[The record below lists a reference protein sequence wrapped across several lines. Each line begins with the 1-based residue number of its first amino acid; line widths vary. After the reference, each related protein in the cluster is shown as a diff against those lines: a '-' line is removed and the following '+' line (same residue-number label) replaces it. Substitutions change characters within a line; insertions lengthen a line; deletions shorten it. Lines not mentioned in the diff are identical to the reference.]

1 MQTNAPAGSEFVD
14 QFNRAVVY
22 GQIPSSSFP
31 QDISRM
37 AYGQVGTRAI
47 LEWKNIEL
55 VGKSLYHSFPSP
67 TDSLGQDFVMP
78 SNAMAVVEF
87 FNLTVKSASGVG
99 TTPPALRLFQ
109 GGTTI
114 AAGNVGTASLQLT
127 NSLVTA
133 RSTSLFTSQIFS
145 ASTQFSNPG
154 KVTVLPGLTPQL
166 VVVTAEAGGTSYVV
180 TVSVALIFITP

>member
-47 LEWKNIEL
+47 FEWKNIEL

-87 FNLTVKSASGVG
+87 FNLTVKSASGAG
-99 TTPPALRLFQ
+99 TTSPSLRLFQ

-114 AAGNVGTASLQLT
+114 NVGNAGTASLQLT
-127 NSLVTA
+127 NSLATV
-133 RSTSLFTSQIFS
+133 RSTLFTSQIFS

-180 TVSVALIFITP
+180 TVSAALIFITP